1 MDLQEFKKLET
12 ERVAN
17 KQSVITLLSSQPE
30 LTQYMYYKLKRELS
44 LEDGLSGNFI
54 PLNINGVDRH
64 STSTGVYTGSSANK
78 RVKQS
83 KNIILSAVEIQM
95 RTPTGTELRI
105 TGELSIEALSAIIQS
120 SGGVKGV

>member
-30 LTQYMYYKLKRELS
+30 LTQYMQYYKLKRELS

-54 PLNINGVDRH
+54 PLNINGVVRH
-64 STSTGVYTGSSANK
+64 STSTGVYTG
-78 RVKQS
+78 
-83 KNIILSAVEIQM
+83 
-95 RTPTGTELRI
+95 
-105 TGELSIEALSAIIQS
+105 
-120 SGGVKGV
+120 